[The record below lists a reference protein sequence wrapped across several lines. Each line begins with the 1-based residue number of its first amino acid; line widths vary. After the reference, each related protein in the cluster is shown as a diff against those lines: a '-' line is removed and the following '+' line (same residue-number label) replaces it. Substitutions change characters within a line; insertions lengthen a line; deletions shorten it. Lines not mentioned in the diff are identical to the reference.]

1 MTNSRRPPTD
11 TRADRRRLDRN
22 LAWAV
27 VIFLVGC
34 RRRSPSRSTYGR
46 TAVILGVTC
55 LAAGAA
61 HLRAALADPD
71 ADGALGEPVEA
82 GRRAVRGGHSPSA
95 PAHPPT
101 SLTLYPSSR
110 SFSATLSR

>member
-1 MTNSRRPPTD
+1 MTNSRPPTD

-27 VIFLVGC
+27 VIFLVGVGGIAIAL
-34 RRRSPSRSTYGR
+34 TYGR

-61 HLRAALADPD
+61 IFGLLW
-71 ADGALGEPVEA
+71 LI
-82 GRRAVRGGHSPSA
+82 
-95 PAHPPT
+95 
-101 SLTLYPSSR
+101 LTLIER
-110 SFSATLSR
+110 WANR